1 MNMAALGQED
11 VIRAA
16 RDLLTSYEK
25 GNGRAYLAHLQTL
38 MDKLIPLFPS
48 IATAIAIHPQV
59 KALVDE
65 WQGSGAV
72 SQEALMLLWEEYHE
86 PHEGRA

>member
-11 VIRAA
+11 VIGAV
-16 RDLLTSYEK
+16 RDLLASYER
-25 GNGRAYLAHLQTL
+25 GNGQAYLTHLQTL
-38 MDKLIPLFPS
+38 MNKLIPLFPR

-59 KALVDE
+59 KAVIDE

-72 SQEALMLLWEEYHE
+72 SPEALMLLWEEYHE